1 MKSSLILPA
10 ALLLL
15 VSSLAGADAL
25 SDARAR
31 FQDGEYEQ
39 AAKLFEQSL
48 EKSPPS
54 AAVFYELGRAL
65 TKAGQEARAALNF
78 RRALVL
84 DPRFAPASAAL
95 QEANLA
101 LGIPPKKQTWQGRI
115 LERIPLDTLTLTG
128 TILFWAGAFAG
139 LAAFFPPVLRRRR
152 LLAGCLL
159 LIIGASLLAVVW
171 LCDPRIALTNSALV
185 LTNGGTALLSSP
197 AEQSDKLA
205 SLPQGSILTV
215 LSQRGRWF
223 YGELPDGKKGWFL
236 TEGIVPLIPPA

>member
-15 VSSLAGADAL
+15 VSSLAGADVL

-39 AAKLFEQSL
+39 ATKLFEQSL

-65 TKAGQEARAALNF
+65 TKAGQEARAALN
-78 RRALVL
+78 
-84 DPRFAPASAAL
+84 SAGRWYWIRDSL
-95 QEANLA
+95 RQPQRQEANLA

-139 LAAFFPPVLRRRR
+139 LAASSRRSSGD
-152 LLAGCLL
+152 AGCLQD
-159 LIIGASLLAVVW
+159 A
-171 LCDPRIALTNSALV
+171 CC
-185 LTNGGTALLSSP
+185 
-197 AEQSDKLA
+197 
-205 SLPQGSILTV
+205 
-215 LSQRGRWF
+215 
-223 YGELPDGKKGWFL
+223 
-236 TEGIVPLIPPA
+236 

>member
-1 MKSSLILPA
+1 
-10 ALLLL
+10 
-15 VSSLAGADAL
+15 
-25 SDARAR
+25 
-31 FQDGEYEQ
+31 
-39 AAKLFEQSL
+39 
-48 EKSPPS
+48 
-54 AAVFYELGRAL
+54 
-65 TKAGQEARAALNF
+65 LNF

-84 DPRFAPASAAL
+84 DPRFAPATAAL

-152 LLAGCLL
+152 MLAGCLL
-159 LIIGASLLAVVW
+159 LIIGTSLLAVVW
-171 LCDPRIALTNSALV
+171 LCDPRITLTNSALV